1 MSSTKKSGSFKSMG
15 LKEEIIK
22 AIDKMG
28 FRHPTPIQ
36 RRAIPSILT
45 GVDCVAMAR
54 TGSGKTAAFA
64 IPTIQRLS
72 KHSEIVGARAIV
84 LSPTRE
90 LAMQTCKVFQLL
102 ARFTDLRIALIV
114 GGHSM
119 EGQFDRLM
127 NNPDIIIATPGRL
140 IHHLEQDG
148 GFSLS
153 RVEMLILDE
162 ADRLFELGM
171 SEQISQILKACPSGR
186 QALLFSATLPSQLVS
201 FARAGLDN
209 PEFVRLDSECS
220 LSDKLAVYMAY
231 TRPEAKPAA
240 LVSVLRRL
248 TTASKNS
255 KTIVFVATKHHV
267 DFLSGLIEKANVAT
281 VACIYGSLEQTVRTA
296 ALNQFKNGKAS
307 VLVVTDVA
315 ARGLDIPDVDNVV
328 HYDFPCSPKLFIH
341 RSGRTARAGKS
352 GLCVAVVTTSDMPY
366 LMDLTMFID
375 ARLVVSGTEVI
386 NQQNSSSPQVED
398 DMIIEVEEQAA
409 EKKPIE
415 IGAIP
420 FVDEDSELVRRLVDN
435 DPELESGKRSMDLS
449 MGPYFKT
456 RPSASKQA
464 VKQAHDFLNQTC
476 GGVQSLLGKNLSLL
490 DVVGSSTTDLDDR
503 EAILAQLRNFRPSQQ
518 PVTSMSTAV
527 KTDTRKAL
535 EERVLKAKIVKEMAD
550 QYMREQRELEGIESE
565 ADFEEEPVAEKIP
578 INPVREKKSFRSE
591 KFFHTAGAGAELTEK
606 EARIHEL
613 ETHQMD
619 LVPETHDELNA
630 RARFGKK
637 WDSKKMK
644 YVTVRIGADG
654 KAIKNESGKRMTKKN
669 MEKGKLLYQEWA
681 KKSKKRIQR
690 VGEVEVDNGGYK
702 KESRREREAGA
713 KKTGKPN
720 IEIPK
725 SVNSKQY
732 HGEVPWNF
740 LTNKQ
745 KRLET
750 RKLKAG
756 TVTSRGTEKHADTLK
771 TPQAIAKARNLKSTR
786 RVLQNPKKRKDFH
799 KQSKDSYMKKQDAKI
814 KATAAPTR
822 SWVKGQRGPGRR

>member
-1 MSSTKKSGSFKSMG
+1 MSSAKKSGSFKSMG
-15 LKEEIIK
+15 LKEEILK
-22 AIDKMG
+22 SIDKMG
-28 FRHPTPIQ
+28 FKHPTPIQ

-72 KHSEIVGARAIV
+72 KHNEIVGARAIV

-102 ARFTDLRIALIV
+102 SRYTDLRIALIV

-153 RVEMLILDE
+153 RVEMVILDE

-201 FARAGLDN
+201 FAKAGLDN
-209 PEFVRLDSECS
+209 PEFIRLDSECS
-220 LSDKLAVYMAY
+220 LSDKLAVYMAF

-248 TTASKNS
+248 TTTSKNS

-267 DFLSGLIEKANVAT
+267 DFLSSLIEKANVAT
-281 VACIYGSLEQTVRTA
+281 VASIYGSLEQTVRTA
-296 ALNQFKNGKAS
+296 ALSQFKTGKAS

-352 GLCVAVVTTSDMPY
+352 GLCVALVTTSDLPY

-375 ARLVVSGTEVI
+375 ARLVMSGSQSAVET
-386 NQQNSSSPQVED
+386 PKVED
-398 DMIIEVEEQAA
+398 DMIVEVQEEAA
-409 EKKPIE
+409 KKRPIE
-415 IGAIP
+415 IGSIP
-420 FVDEDSELVRRLVDN
+420 FVDEDAELVRRLVDN
-435 DPELESGKRSMDLS
+435 DPELESSKRSMDLS

-464 VKQAHDFLNQTC
+464 VRHAHSFLNSEC
-476 GGVQSLLGKNLSLL
+476 GGPQSLLGKYLTILS
-490 DVVGSSTTDLDDR
+490 VSTPSVSGEEDGR

-518 PVTSMSTAV
+518 PVSSMSTAV
-527 KTDTRKAL
+527 KSDTRKAL
-535 EERVLKAKIVKEMAD
+535 EGHVLKAKKA
-550 QYMREQRELEGIESE
+550 RELAAQMMQEQNEIDEFSESE
-565 ADFEEEPVAEKIP
+565 FEEPVV
-578 INPVREKKSFRSE
+578 PVKETPKKCFKS
-591 KFFHTAGAGAELTEK
+591 KAFFHTAGAGAELSEK

-644 YVTVRIGADG
+644 YVTVRIGSDG

-681 KKSKKRIQR
+681 KKSKKRIQK
-690 VGEVEVDNGGYK
+690 VGEVEEDNGGYRK
-702 KESRREREAGA
+702 ENKRQSTGDTKRGVKESFQA
-713 KKTGKPN
+713 
-720 IEIPK
+720 PK
-725 SVNSKQY
+725 SVSSKQY

-756 TVTSRGTEKHADTLK
+756 SVTSRGTEKHAATLK
-771 TPQAIAKARNLKSTR
+771 TPQSIAKARNLKDTR

-799 KQSKDSYMKKQDAKI
+799 KQSKDSYMKKQEAKI
-814 KATAAPTR
+814 RAKAAPTR
-822 SWVKGQRGPGRR
+822 SWVKGAKPVGRR